1 MLEHSLEQLHIL
13 VSRLVITV
21 VNQFKV
27 YKLIIFVLIAHV
39 FRVGKL
45 NKMLSEA
52 MDLWN
57 KFGPDNNLYV

>member
-1 MLEHSLEQLHIL
+1 M
-13 VSRLVITV
+13 ITV
-21 VNQFKV
+21 GNQFQV
-27 YKLIIFVLIAHV
+27 YKWIIFVLIAHL

-57 KFGPDNNLYV
+57 IFGPNNNLYV